1 MKLSEGVE
9 WSIHMCSLLA
19 GTGAK
24 RASVDQLAG
33 FYDLPKPYLAKQLQA
48 LANAG
53 IVDGSKGRGGGY
65 RLARAPGDISLLD
78 IVLAIEGSERA
89 FRCSEIRQCGPAA
102 KPNSHYKTPCTIAS
116 AMWKAEA
123 LWRAE
128 LKKTSIAQIVAST
141 LPELDASHHQIFTGW
156 FQLGA

>member
-19 GTGAK
+19 GTGMK
-24 RASVDQLAG
+24 RVSVDQLAG

-65 RLARAPGDISLLD
+65 RLARAPAEISLLD
-78 IVLAIEGSERA
+78 IVLAIEGAERA

-102 KPNSHYKTPCTIAS
+102 KPSGHYKTPCTIAS
-116 AMWKAEA
+116 AMWNAEA
-123 LWRAE
+123 VWRAE
-128 LKKTSIAQIVAST
+128 LKKTSIAQIVTST
-141 LPELDASHHQIFTGW
+141 LPELDSGHHQIFADW
-156 FQLGA
+156 FQLGS

>member
-9 WSIHMCSLLA
+9 WSIHMCALLA
-19 GTGAK
+19 GTGTK
-24 RASVDQLAG
+24 RVSVDQLAG

-65 RLARAPGDISLLD
+65 RLARIPTQISLLD
-78 IVLAIEGSERA
+78 IVLAIEGVERA

-102 KPNSHYKTPCTIAS
+102 KPSGFYKAPCTIAS

-123 LWRAE
+123 LWREE
-128 LKKTSIAQIVAST
+128 LAKTTIAQIVIDT
-141 LPELDASHHQIFTGW
+141 QPQLDVDHYKIFADW

>member
-9 WSIHMCSLLA
+9 WSIHICSLLA

-24 RASVDQLAG
+24 RVSVDQLAG
-33 FYDLPKPYLAKQLQA
+33 FYELPKPYLAKQLQT

-53 IVDGSKGRGGGY
+53 IIDGSKGRGGGY
-65 RLARAPGDISLLD
+65 RLARAPAQISLLD
-78 IVLAIEGSERA
+78 IVLAIEGAERA
-89 FRCSEIRQCGPAA
+89 FRCGEIRQCGPAA
-102 KPNSHYKTPCTIAS
+102 KPAAHYKSPCTVAS

-128 LKKTSIAQIVAST
+128 LAKTSIAQIVADT
-141 LPELDASHHQIFTGW
+141 RPQLDADHFKIFADW